1 MILVNL
7 LPDFIYKM
15 LLNLRNAIRH
25 KSIKIL
31 NYDQKKDF
39 EINNRKLKELNLDSL
54 YISSTLKDNGVDYN
68 NNRQSWHWHLFAG
81 FSKNLTNLKIL
92 EIGTHTGEFTNFLS
106 KIFKDSQ
113 IDSIDLHHEDQR
125 FINSYNRQ
133 NNEFRS
139 NFLKERNKFID
150 KKNINFF
157 EMDSIDLLSTFELD
171 TYDIIWLDGDHTN
184 PQVNMDIISSFFL
197 LKKGGI
203 FISDDIFLSNKTKD
217 FKKCQGADGIKL
229 LTDVK
234 KLNTH
239 YIIKR
244 CHPKNAFNKKYISV
258 SIKQ

>member
-1 MILVNL
+1 MTLVNL

-39 EINNRKLKELNLDSL
+39 EINNRKLKELNLDPL
-54 YISSTLKDNGVDYN
+54 YISSTLKDNGVDYD

-81 FSKNLTNLKIL
+81 FSKNLANLKIL

-157 EMDSIDLLSTFELD
+157 EMDSIDLLSKFELN

-203 FISDDIFLSNKTKD
+203 FISDDIFLSNKNKD
-217 FKKCQGADGIKL
+217 FKNCQGADGIKL

-244 CHPKNAFNKKYISV
+244 CHPNNAFNKKYISV